1 MSVRKLSTG
10 KWLCECYPQGRD
22 KKRIRKSFPTKGEAV
37 AYEQYVMNESASRPW
52 IIEKTD
58 KRSLLELAQ
67 LWYDL
72 HGQTL
77 SSGLMVFRK
86 LKLIANALG
95 NPRATDFTAND
106 FAHYR
111 KMRLSGEIYLDK
123 RFPYGASNTTLN
135 MDHSHLNSMFSEL
148 SRLGEWSLPN
158 PLEKLRKL
166 STTERE
172 MAWLD
177 QEQIERL
184 LEISSTDVDLNR
196 VIRICLSTGARWS
209 EAQNLRRSQLSP
221 SKITFTNTKSK
232 KNRTVPISKE
242 FYKEL
247 NGIKKEIMF
256 DDCHYNF
263 LRAIKN
269 SSIHLPK
276 GQMTHVLRHTF
287 SAHFMMNG
295 GNILVLQKILGHH
308 DISMTMRYAHFA
320 PEHLETAIKL
330 NPIAMAKSGGRLA
343 AEVSPH

>member
-1 MSVRKLSTG
+1 MSVRKLSSG

-22 KKRIRKSFPTKGEAV
+22 KKRIRKTFPTKGEAV
-37 AYEQYVMNESASRPW
+37 SYEQFLMNEVANRPW

-58 KRSLLELAQ
+58 KRSLLELAE

-72 HGQTL
+72 HGQSL

-86 LKLIANALG
+86 LKLIINALG
-95 NPRATDFTAND
+95 NPRALDFSAND

-111 KMRLSGEIYLDK
+111 KKRLSGEIYLDK
-123 RFPYGASNTTLN
+123 RFPYAASNTTLN
-135 MDHSHLNSMFSEL
+135 MDQAHMNSMFSEL
-148 SRLGEWSLPN
+148 VRLGEWSAPN

-166 STTERE
+166 TTTERE

-177 QEQIERL
+177 SEQISSL
-184 LEISSTDVDLNR
+184 LLVTESEPDLNR
-196 VIRICLSTGARWS
+196 IVRVCLSTGARWS
-209 EAQNLRRSQLSP
+209 EAQNLRKSQLSP
-221 SKITFTNTKSK
+221 NKITFTNTKSK
-232 KNRTVPISKE
+232 RNRTVPITKD

-247 NGIKKEIMF
+247 SGIKQENLF

-269 SSIHLPK
+269 AGIELPK

-320 PEHLETAIKL
+320 PEHLETAIKF
-330 NPIAMAKSGGRLA
+330 NPIEMIRNGDKVATEINS
-343 AEVSPH
+343 H